1 MKEGINLIVYISIS
15 IILHILISLAI
26 YYVPEN
32 WIPESSLFSSSVV
45 VEKASP
51 LSIELIEDK
60 NSQQIVR
67 AAPAPES
74 QLDKTSKE
82 KARFLSASEQRV
94 LLETKARLTGK
105 TENNLS
111 TPKYQQEII
120 QKKLAKIQEELNQI
134 KQFKDAENGLE
145 VQTMN
150 GNKKSDYKPLE
161 LYPNNQK
168 YGASTLGESVP
179 DDISVGDFTALNTD
193 QFQFYTFY
201 ARIEDLVRFR
211 WETKVRE
218 SIDQLNRV
226 QALKNTSRS
235 EWVSQIEF
243 LIDEKGLLR
252 KAILLKESGI
262 ARFDQAAVL
271 AFQDAKVFPNPPK
284 EMIKEDGFIHL
295 RYSFQVNYSPTYL
308 AK

>member
-1 MKEGINLIVYISIS
+1 MKEGTNIIVYISIS
-15 IILHILISLAI
+15 IILHILITLFV
-26 YYVPEN
+26 YTVPEN
-32 WIPESSLFSSSVV
+32 WLPKDNLFSTSLI
-45 VEKASP
+45 VEKAP
-51 LSIELIEDK
+51 VSIELIEDK
-60 NSQQIVR
+60 NAQQIVR
-67 AAPAPES
+67 AAPVPES

-82 KARFLSASEQRV
+82 KARFLSAASQRV

-120 QKKLAKIQEELNQI
+120 QKKLAKIQDEL
-134 KQFKDAENGLE
+134 KDLKNMKDQDGTLE
-145 VQTMN
+145 VQTLN
-150 GNKKSDYKPLE
+150 GRKKSDYKPLN

-168 YGASTLGESVP
+168 YGVSTLGETVP

-218 SIDQLNRV
+218 AIDQLNRY
-226 QALKNTSRS
+226 QALKNVSQS
-235 EWVSQIEF
+235 EWVSQLEF
-243 LIDEKGLLR
+243 QIDEKGVLR
-252 KAILLKESGI
+252 KAILLKESGVS
-262 ARFDQAAVL
+262 RFDQAAIL

-284 EMIKEDGFIHL
+284 EMLKEDGLIHL